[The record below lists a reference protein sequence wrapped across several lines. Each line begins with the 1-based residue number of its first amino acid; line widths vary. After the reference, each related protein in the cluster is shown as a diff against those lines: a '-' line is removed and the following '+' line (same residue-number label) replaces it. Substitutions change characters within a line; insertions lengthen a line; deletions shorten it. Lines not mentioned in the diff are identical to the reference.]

1 MALVFVGQIKC
12 FKLSQAQ
19 KLVPEN
25 LTFSNHKKTF
35 FLHNFPDKQNPVM

>member
-12 FKLSQAQ
+12 FKLNQAQ

-25 LTFSNHKKTF
+25 LNFFQSQKNIFSS
-35 FLHNFPDKQNPVM
+35 